1 MDFAKFG
8 REAWFGPFDVSSF
21 RLSKGDL
28 ALGEY
33 PISEA
38 PPDLFGRA
46 QSAAMERHLA
56 SNWLRYG
63 GQVYSETDTST

>member
-8 REAWFGPFDVSSF
+8 REAWFGPFDIGLF
-21 RLSKGDL
+21 RLAKGDL
-28 ALGEY
+28 ALGSY

-38 PPDLFGRA
+38 PPDLFSRT

-56 SNWLRYG
+56 SNWLTYG
-63 GQVYSETDTST
+63 GKVYSETDTST